1 MPRYIVN
8 TAQFQPFE
16 GLQEALNT
24 YKVAFD
30 KYDNLYNTL
39 DLNASPVGTQ
49 IQNDPEALAIYNQ
62 WQSDLQAGTDA
73 LAKGLSLDDYALA
86 KQVQRSYNDNVLRL
100 NAAVSAKAADVERYN
115 KLNAQAVANGDKLIG
130 TDPTNNKVSAYLD
143 GNKPTSHLVS
153 ANGIYKV
160 AKDQAIAAAARY
172 VTTST
177 GKMFNNEYYKLTK
190 ERGIPGGVA
199 IDMLLKSD
207 KYPELNKAFTDTYN
221 QFAIGNLDTD
231 DQKANAISALYAGLA
246 AGLSYDKDVKPYVDH
261 AAVARA
267 SGSGNGNDGGMQSPW
282 RPYPQQIKVNG
293 KVYSG
298 TEVEEFLKML
308 NDPKIKE
315 KLHSAISTS
324 FKENKNITGLSLRD
338 DYVRDPNNLFNK
350 FYDYVNKFGLEEYL
364 HNGMTASRNNST
376 FDDSKVDLNGMKQ
389 ALLKTRVA
397 NTIYKYDLDV
407 TDNNRL
413 LNALDHHLASNPELV
428 RRNNDII
435 SRNTYSA
442 DFDGKERQGTIQFN
456 EAGHLVFRETLHGK
470 DVKKK
475 DRDNYVDV
483 ELEIFDLMPQYS
495 RLGGPGLT
503 TLVQYADQAYKTE
516 NYELLNDII
525 PNILDHVAAS
535 GLVQAQVIGNTNK
548 DADYSEMPVG
558 VEGSIYYNKNE

>member
-8 TAQFQPFE
+8 TPQFQPFE

-62 WQSDLQAGTDA
+62 WQNDLKAGTDA

-115 KLNAQAVANGDKLIG
+115 KLNAQAVASGDKLIG

-190 ERGIPGGVA
+190 ERGIPGGAA
-199 IDMLLKSD
+199 IDMLLKSG

-231 DQKANAISALYAGLA
+231 DQKANAVSALYAGLA

-267 SGSGNGNDGGMQSPW
+267 SGSGSSDQGIQSPW
-282 RPYPQQIKVNG
+282 IARPHSVTVNG
-293 KVYSG
+293 KVHSG
-298 TEVEEFLKML
+298 TDVQEFLNML

-315 KLHSAISTS
+315 KLHSAIPTS

-338 DYVRDPNNLFNK
+338 EYIRDPNNLFNK
-350 FYDYVNKFGLEEYL
+350 FYYYVNKFGLKEYL
-364 HNGMTASRNNST
+364 HNGMTASRNNSN
-376 FDDSKVDLNGMKQ
+376 FDDSKVDFNGMKQ
-389 ALLKTRVA
+389 ALMASRQA
-397 NTIYKYDLDV
+397 GMNYQYDLYATSTEPIMKQIDKIPF
-407 TDNNRL
+407 DPKNKDKSYFI
-413 LNALDHHLASNPELV
+413 DHKGDDMSV
-428 RRNNDII
+428 G
-435 SRNTYSA
+435 TYS
-442 DFDGKERQGTIQFN
+442 DFFY
-456 EAGHLVFRETLHGK
+456 
-470 DVKKK
+470 KK
-475 DRDNYVDV
+475 DRQASLFFDDDGKLKFRVYTQGSDYNKKHPYYDV
-483 ELEIFDLMPQYS
+483 KPEGLDLANPMTYY
-495 RLGGPGLT
+495 GGPSLT
-503 TLVQYADQAYKTE
+503 NLFTVAEQAHAAGNREYEDAAVDQ
-516 NYELLNDII
+516 
-525 PNILDHVAAS
+525 ILKHIAS
-535 GLVQAQVIGNTNK
+535 FGFSAPQVRGETSAK
-548 DADYSEMPVG
+548 SDFDASAG
-558 VEGSIYYNKNE
+558 GSIYYQDSQE

>member
-8 TAQFQPFE
+8 TPQFQPFE

-62 WQSDLQAGTDA
+62 WQADLQAGTDA

-100 NAAVSAKAADVERYN
+100 NAAVSAKAADVEQYN

-199 IDMLLKSD
+199 IDMLLKSG

-231 DQKANAISALYAGLA
+231 DQKANAVSALYAGLA

-267 SGSGNGNDGGMQSPW
+267 SGSGSSDQGIQSPW
-282 RPYPQQIKVNG
+282 IARPHSVTVNG
-293 KVYSG
+293 KVHSG
-298 TEVEEFLKML
+298 TDVQEFLNML

-315 KLHSAISTS
+315 KLHAAIPTS

-338 DYVRDPNNLFNK
+338 EYIRDPNNLFNK
-350 FYDYVNKFGLEEYL
+350 FYYYVNKFGLKEYL
-364 HNGMTASRNNST
+364 HNGMTASRNNSN
-376 FDDSKVDLNGMKQ
+376 FDDSKVDFNGMKQ
-389 ALLKTRVA
+389 ALMASRQA
-397 NTIYKYDLDV
+397 GMNYQYDLYATSTEPIMKQIDKIPF
-407 TDNNRL
+407 DPKNKDKSYFI
-413 LNALDHHLASNPELV
+413 DHKGDDMSV
-428 RRNNDII
+428 G
-435 SRNTYSA
+435 TYS
-442 DFDGKERQGTIQFN
+442 DFFY
-456 EAGHLVFRETLHGK
+456 
-470 DVKKK
+470 KK
-475 DRDNYVDV
+475 DRQASLFFDDDGKLKFRVYTQGSDYNKKHPYYDV
-483 ELEIFDLMPQYS
+483 KPEGLDLANPITYY
-495 RLGGPGLT
+495 GGPSLT
-503 TLVQYADQAYKTE
+503 NLFTVAEQAHAAGNREYEDAAVDQ
-516 NYELLNDII
+516 
-525 PNILDHVAAS
+525 ILKHIAS
-535 GLVQAQVIGNTNK
+535 FGFSAPQVRGETSAK
-548 DADYSEMPVG
+548 SDFDAPAG
-558 VEGSIYYNKNE
+558 GSIYYQDSQE